1 MDTPHGFQWGRWGE
15 ATERDIAALQRG
27 QQRLRRDF
35 DQALTRARRI
45 GLLIV
50 LWASA
55 ILVNA
60 EPDRLAELV
69 LAAIKAAL
77 RPGSV
82 DRHRTRN
89 RPSARDRRLAVE

>member
-1 MDTPHGFQWGRWGE
+1 MDTPHGFQWGRWVE

-35 DQALTRARRI
+35 DQALMRAKRI

-50 LWASA
+50 LWACA

-69 LAAIKAAL
+69 LAAIRAAL
-77 RPGSV
+77 RAG
-82 DRHRTRN
+82 
-89 RPSARDRRLAVE
+89 